1 MSDTDNVVENLFSE
15 SSGRF
20 VILTNE
26 PEWIVEKS
34 RSKGIVASIIGK
46 VNKKTS
52 ILTIDNTDYDLKTIV
67 NNYFNFLEE
76 VIGNG

>member
-1 MSDTDNVVENLFSE
+1 LKRAGVKVL
-15 SSGRF
+15 
-20 VILTNE
+20 L
-26 PEWIVEKS
+26 
-34 RSKGIVASIIGK
+34 ASIIGK